1 MFVTD
6 TMIELIDE
14 LDHKRVSAPY
24 CCVPSRARDLS
35 RSRYTQIGV
44 WYVLPPGPIHR
55 HRSPDLI
62 ELTPGHPA
70 TVALFATQARYK
82 REAFRGSEFAPR
94 ILADNDLQVVMKA
107 SVIYFSLHGPSLHY
121 GSRT

>member
-1 MFVTD
+1 MVVND

-14 LDHKRVSAPY
+14 LDHKRVPIPD

-44 WYVLPPGPIHR
+44 RYVLPPGPIHR

-62 ELTPGHPA
+62 ESVPGHPPA
-70 TVALFATQARYK
+70 VALFATQARYK

-94 ILADNDLQVVMKA
+94 ILADNGLHVVMKV
-107 SVIYFSLHGPSLHY
+107 SCYMKSPDVLSLKPGFLA
-121 GSRT
+121 